1 MYIISGV
8 EQNKTLNN
16 ISCLHNKYLK
26 SNIKQHKTLKE
37 SEDSKNIFNG
47 LFYVNGNNLFKNLL
61 IEGSEQ
67 FSYKYN
73 FIKSDVTKTVK
84 IEEMV
89 SLNDSM
95 WYNYVES
102 DIKENVK
109 MSLDKS
115 IKCNNITQGVN
126 IYEGLTTTTL
136 EYNFLFNKL
145 FAVKR

>member
-1 MYIISGV
+1 MFIISGV
-8 EQNKTLNN
+8 EQNKTLNG
-16 ISCLHNKYLK
+16 ISCLYNKYLK

-37 SEDSKNIFNG
+37 SEDSNDIFSK
-47 LFYVNGNNLFKNLL
+47 LFYVDGDNLFKNVL

-84 IEEMV
+84 IEE
-89 SLNDSM
+89 
-95 WYNYVES
+95 
-102 DIKENVK
+102 NVK

-126 IYEGLTTTTL
+126 ICEGLTRTTL
-136 EYNFLFNKL
+136 EYNFFSINFLRLKDNF
-145 FAVKR
+145 